1 MKNQQ
6 RLDPDYLI
14 SENIPVYDSSLKK
27 ATPLEELQEIVRYR
41 SLVLQFIR
49 RDILTRYKRS
59 VLGITWT
66 MLTPL
71 GTMLVLTIVFS
82 RAFGLNQKG
91 YAAYVL
97 SGLIAWTFFAQTT
110 NASMVN
116 LVWGG
121 SLLNR
126 IYVPRTV
133 FAVSAIGTGL
143 VNLTLSL
150 IPLIIVVLI
159 TGLPITWSIL
169 FIPVPMLLLA
179 MFSLG
184 MGLILS
190 AIAIYFVDVTEMYQV
205 VLTAWLYLSP
215 VIWTESLIPGG
226 IVPILVK
233 LNPMYHLINLFRA
246 PIYAGNIPSIQ
257 EIAISA
263 GVAIITLITGWW
275 FFSKR
280 ADEFA
285 YRV

>member
-263 GVAIITLITGWW
+263 GVAIITLIIGWW